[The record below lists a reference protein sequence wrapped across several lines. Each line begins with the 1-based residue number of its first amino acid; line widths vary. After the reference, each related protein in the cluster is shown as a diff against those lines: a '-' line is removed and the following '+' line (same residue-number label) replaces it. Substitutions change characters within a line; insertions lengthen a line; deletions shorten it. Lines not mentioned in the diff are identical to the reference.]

1 MIDNLF
7 IGRQRELDRLLEAA
21 RLTAQ
26 GQGQVVFI
34 AGEPG
39 SGKTA
44 LLREFGRRAQ
54 QLNEELVLAIG
65 ECNAQAGIGDPYLP
79 FRDILNLLTGDV
91 EAKLARGAISEDNAG
106 RLRRCFGKAGEAL
119 VHLGPDLVHLFLPV
133 AGVALRAAAYLGEKA
148 GWLDRMKEIAEHA
161 PTLAESGA
169 LDQARIFDQFCAV
182 LKILSEKQPL
192 LLQLDDLQWADAASI
207 ALLFALGRR
216 IGDSRILI
224 VGAFRPDEVALG
236 RAEERHPLEKVLAE
250 QKRYHGDIE
259 VNLARNAEDE
269 GRLFVDHLIDA
280 EPNRLGAAFRAALLS
295 HTDGHPLFTVELL
308 RSLQERGM
316 LCRDEAGYWQEAGT
330 LDWDTLPK
338 RVEGVVEERIGRL
351 GGELLGML
359 QAASVEGY
367 LFTAQVLSR
376 VQEIRERDV
385 LRTLSQELDKRHCL
399 IREDGEIRLASRLLS
414 TFRFSHALFQ
424 QYVYTT
430 LGAGE
435 RRLLHGEIARAL
447 EALYEGNLDQ
457 ATVQLAHH
465 FAAAGEQT
473 KAVAYA
479 MKAGEDAERVF
490 AWDVAA
496 GHYLSALDG
505 LRQSGDNRAQRAA
518 VLEKLAGIAYCQGN
532 PDASLAYAEEALSF
546 YDALGDKQKTLSM
559 HGAIQRLYSSG
570 FWDGAKEDLA
580 LKHLEA
586 SAAIAKDVPDS
597 LEKGLMYQRAAH
609 LYLHRGQPA
618 TAVAWA
624 RRAVDLFAKLDA
636 SMGTS
641 FGTAMTYCG
650 RIDEGIAYNE
660 GNWDAALRAGN
671 PLVMGLLGHELCLT
685 LALTR
690 NIPLAR
696 QWGERILPE
705 VVKAGPILETMLRRP
720 LALIYA
726 LSGDAEKAD
735 EACRLVEETE
745 TKTRFGCIY
754 QDAAS
759 VGYHYLRT
767 GERDKAR
774 RHLETGRSIF
784 RERNNLAALWGCTYA
799 LGHLELDGGHY
810 ARSEE
815 LLTEAL
821 DACKA
826 NDNVLC
832 ELWVLPVV
840 AELYLATGRHDKAAE
855 CVNRGFEL
863 MDSGRKWYGLPSPL
877 FLARGALF
885 SDRKDWEDAERC
897 FESALAINRQYR
909 LPYDAAKVHLAW
921 GRMHHARNGSED
933 RSAARG
939 KFDSALALAKAV
951 GAKKLVDEVSAQL
964 VEF

>member
-1 MIDNLF
+1 MTDNVFL
-7 IGRQRELDRLLEAA
+7 GRQHELDRLQAFAA
-21 RLTAQ
+21 RAAA
-26 GQGQVVFI
+26 GKGHVVFVS
-34 AGEPG
+34 GEPG

-44 LLREFGRRAQ
+44 LLREFEQRAQ
-54 QLNEELVLAIG
+54 SLDAELVVAEG

-79 FRDILNLLTGDV
+79 FRDILRLLTGDV
-91 EAKLARGAISEDNAG
+91 DAKLARGAISPENAS
-106 RLRRCFGKAGEAL
+106 RLRRCFGNSGEAL

-133 AGVALRAAAYLGEKA
+133 AGVALKAMAYLGEKA
-148 GWLDRMKEIAEHA
+148 GWLEKMKEIAERKPEGSQA
-161 PTLAESGA
+161 DA
-169 LDQARIFDQFCAV
+169 LDQAHILDQFCRV
-182 LKILSEKQPL
+182 LKALAEKHPL
-192 LLQLDDLQWADAASI
+192 MLVLDDLQWADAASI
-207 ALLFALGRR
+207 ALLFTLGRR

-224 VGAFRPDEVALG
+224 VGAYRPDEVALG
-236 RAEERHPLEKVLAE
+236 RADERHPLEKTLAE
-250 QKRYHGDIE
+250 LKRYNGDIE
-259 VNLARNAEDE
+259 LDLARNAEVE
-269 GRLFVDHLIDA
+269 GRLFVDLLLDT
-280 EPNRLGAAFRAALLS
+280 EPNRLGEPFRTALLAQ
-295 HTDGHPLFTVELL
+295 TDGHALFTVELL
-308 RSLQERGM
+308 RAMQERGD
-316 LCRDEAGYWQEAGT
+316 LHRDEQGRWIEAAT
-330 LDWDTLPK
+330 LDWKTLPK
-338 RVEGVVEERIGRL
+338 RIEGVIEERIGRL
-351 GGELLGML
+351 DSDLLGIL
-359 QAASVEGY
+359 QAASIEGNR
-367 LFTAQVLSR
+367 FTAQIVAR
-376 VQEIRERDV
+376 VQEVRERDL
-385 LRTLSQELDKRHCL
+385 LRKLSQELDKRHNL
-399 IREDGEIRLASRLLS
+399 VIENGEIHLAHCLLS

-424 QYVYTT
+424 QYAYST

-435 RRLLHGEIARAL
+435 RRLLHGETGRAL
-447 EALYEGNLDQ
+447 EALYADCIDQ
-457 ATVQLAHH
+457 ITVQLAHH

-505 LRQSGDNRAQRAA
+505 LRQFGDNRAQRAA

-546 YDALGDKQKTLSM
+546 YEALGDKQKTLSM

-624 RRAVDLFAKLDA
+624 RQAVDLFAKLGA

-735 EACRLVEETE
+735 EACRLVEGTE

-784 RERNNLAALWGCTYA
+784 RERNNLAALWGCTFA
-799 LGHLELDGGHY
+799 LGHLELEGEHY

-832 ELWVLPVV
+832 ELWVLPVI
-840 AELYLATGRHDKAAE
+840 AELHLATGRHDKAAE

-863 MDSGRKWYGLPSPL
+863 MDGGRKWYGLPSPL
-877 FLARGALF
+877 FLARGALLA
-885 SDRKDWEDAERC
+885 SRKGWEDAERS

-921 GRMHHARNGSED
+921 GRMHLARNGSED

-964 VEF
+964 AEF